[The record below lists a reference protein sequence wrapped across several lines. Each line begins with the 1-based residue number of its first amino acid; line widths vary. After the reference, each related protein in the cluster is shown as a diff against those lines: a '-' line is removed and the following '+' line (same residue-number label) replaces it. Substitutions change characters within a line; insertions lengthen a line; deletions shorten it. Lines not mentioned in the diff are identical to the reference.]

1 MHWSPRRARGLS
13 RLQARA
19 IRSAAAIALVFLPL
33 ALVSGP
39 AFNAEATPSGARSL
53 LASFTVSSNGIDANA
68 LNLGVRM
75 TATQAVTITRIR
87 FYKLAESNGTHTAHV
102 WAANGSLIATEA
114 FTGETASGWQ
124 EVTLSS
130 PVVIASGAE
139 FTVGYFT
146 SAGHYPRGSFDV
158 STGTPFSGVNGAY
171 QYSAVDGA
179 YPPNNQGTNYGIDFD
194 YAGGVPDPPTA
205 VSAVAGDASATVN
218 WAAPA
223 SDGESAVTGY
233 TVTSTPA
240 GAVCAVTVA
249 SRTAACTGLT
259 NNRYT
264 SFTVKATSSAGDS
277 SSSSASNTVVPVAT
291 SSQPSGTNSL
301 YRSWVPGAT
310 SSPSGSGHGENLTL
324 GLKVHASQSGS
335 VTAIR
340 YFRPYGDLGTRT
352 VSLWSIDGT
361 PLATAAALSESSS
374 GWQQVS
380 IPSTSIDAGQDFVVG
395 FTLFDGEWA
404 YRTPF
409 ASVTSG
415 PISSIE
421 PRYDYGTG
429 ASAFPGNSSPHNYG
443 IDLLFEAA
451 SAPSPPRAVT
461 ATAGNATAT
470 VTWLAPFVNGGAAIT
485 GYTVTASGTG
495 GTCSTLVAVTPNPL
509 SCTFRSLSNGTPYS
523 FTAVATNAVGD
534 SAASGVSSPVTP
546 VAPLSSGASQPDPVP
561 TPTPSPSPSPTPSET
576 PTPVLDE
583 VPTPE
588 PTPSP
593 TRSTALLA
601 APSASPSGSALASAS
616 ASAPASASPSASAS
630 SSETAI
636 ADPRDL
642 PSPSPGPA
650 PADVAP
656 ATSPALD
663 PVVAAAEFAAA
674 ADAPPAPVAVPAG
687 GLFGGDEGGPD
698 LAVDLGLDVGS
709 KAAGAP
715 VTVAASG
722 LLPNSPVQIIVYSDP
737 QILATVQ
744 TDDAGNANV
753 TAEIPS
759 DLPEGAHTLVV
770 QAIGAEGT
778 PVQSMGAMQLNDE
791 GVVTA
796 VAPPADATGLAPGDE
811 AMTRALAAG
820 KPVYDAQG
828 HPVTVAAVA
837 AAGAAV
843 VAVAGAAGAAAAGA
857 SGAAG
862 GGHAGGGSSGG
873 GSSGTHGRADGADGA
888 DGSHGGHGHVFRQRG
903 LLGVGAIATRVGDRS
918 MTWRLPLTTRSDGF
932 IAALASRSSRVSFI
946 LPRCLNDGLW
956 ARAIFGSGAN
966 LLWFTGIAL
975 GLVSLVKGGFQVF
988 PSSTLILLV
997 IMALGILDSMAG
1009 LLAWATMFLG
1019 ALVSGHLSSLADLR
1033 TTVGIAL
1040 IAITLSML
1048 ANYMRPLRRARG
1060 EGLVYLFDRIADYS
1074 IPPVVIAFGAAGMV
1088 KALNGLSG
1096 LELIA
1101 DSDIPAIEV
1110 VAGLAIV
1117 ARLVLEDVAVH
1128 LYPARCAELALP
1140 DLAPPSTPL
1149 RLMAIAA
1156 RTAITLLVLSAFTGL
1171 SWPAFIIAAL
1181 LSVPLVLRVWIH
1193 RIPNTANVHQWTPR
1207 GVLKLTI
1214 ITVTG
1219 LLVAGWIFAS
1229 EERSALLP
1237 GILVLLLV
1245 PSALWSIV
1253 DVFGRSGG
1261 EWRNIWPKRVLGI
1274 AVWCL
1279 CAGLLTGVIVLG
1291 H

>member
-1 MHWSPRRARGLS
+1 MRWLPRGDRRQSRLRARAL
-13 RLQARA
+13 
-19 IRSAAAIALVFLPL
+19 RSAAAIALVFLPL

-39 AFNAEATPSGARSL
+39 GFNAEATPSGARSL
-53 LASFTVSSNGIDANA
+53 LASFTVSSDGIDANA

-102 WAANGSLIATEA
+102 WAASGSLVASQA

-130 PVVIASGAE
+130 PVAIASGAE

-146 SAGHYPRGSFDV
+146 SAGHYPRGSFNV
-158 STGTPFSGVNGAY
+158 PTGSPFSGVNGAY
-171 QYSAVDGA
+171 EYSAVDGA

-194 YAGGVPDPPTA
+194 YTGGAPDPPTA
-205 VSAVAGDASATVN
+205 VSAVAGDGSATVD

-223 SDGESAVTGY
+223 SDGGFAVTGY

-291 SSQPSGTNSL
+291 SSQPSGTHSL

-310 SSPSGSGHGENLTL
+310 SSPSDSGHGENLTL
-324 GLKVHASQSGS
+324 GLQVHASQTGS

-361 PLATAAALSESSS
+361 RLATAAALSESSS

-415 PISSIE
+415 PISSVE
-421 PRYDYGTG
+421 PRSDSDTG
-429 ASAFPGNSSPHNYG
+429 ASAFPRDSSPHNYG

-461 ATAGNATAT
+461 ATAGNGTAT

-485 GYTVTASGTG
+485 GYTVTASGAG

-509 SCTFRSLSNGTPYS
+509 RCTFQDLTNGTPYS

-546 VAPLSSGASQPDPVP
+546 VAPISPGASEPDPVP
-561 TPTPSPSPSPTPSET
+561 TPTPSPSPTPSAT
-576 PTPVLDE
+576 PTTAMDE
-583 VPTPE
+583 LPTPE

-601 APSASPSGSALASAS
+601 VPSASPSGSALASAS
-616 ASAPASASPSASAS
+616 AGESASATPSAS
-630 SSETAI
+630 SSASTSASESAI
-636 ADPRDL
+636 ASASAPAG
-642 PSPSPGPA
+642 PSPSIAPTDGA
-650 PADVAP
+650 PAA
-656 ATSPALD
+656 SPALD
-663 PVVAAAEFAAA
+663 PVIAAAEFAAA
-674 ADAPPAPVAVPAG
+674 ADAPPAPVVVPAG
-687 GLFGGDEGGPD
+687 GLFGGDDGGPD

-722 LLPNSPVQIIVYSDP
+722 LLPNSPVQIIVHSDP
-737 QILATVQ
+737 QVLATVQ

-770 QAIGAEGT
+770 QAIGAGGT

-796 VAPPADATGLAPGDE
+796 VAPPADATGLTPGDE

-820 KPVYDAQG
+820 TPV
-828 HPVTVAAVA
+828 VTRPA
-837 AAGAAV
+837 AASPAA
-843 VAVAGAAGAAAAGA
+843 
-857 SGAAG
+857 ST
-862 GGHAGGGSSGG
+862 SGG
-873 GSSGTHGRADGADGA
+873 MPP
-888 DGSHGGHGHVFRQRG
+888 GHVLEAGSVWRILMTRRRTSSIPNWSTTHFNRARN
-903 LLGVGAIATRVGDRS
+903 LLS
-918 MTWRLPLTTRSDGF
+918 RLP
-932 IAALASRSSRVSFI
+932 V
-946 LPRCLNDGLW
+946 
-956 ARAIFGSGAN
+956 
-966 LLWFTGIAL
+966 
-975 GLVSLVKGGFQVF
+975 
-988 PSSTLILLV
+988 
-997 IMALGILDSMAG
+997 
-1009 LLAWATMFLG
+1009 
-1019 ALVSGHLSSLADLR
+1019 
-1033 TTVGIAL
+1033 
-1040 IAITLSML
+1040 
-1048 ANYMRPLRRARG
+1048 
-1060 EGLVYLFDRIADYS
+1060 
-1074 IPPVVIAFGAAGMV
+1074 
-1088 KALNGLSG
+1088 
-1096 LELIA
+1096 
-1101 DSDIPAIEV
+1101 
-1110 VAGLAIV
+1110 
-1117 ARLVLEDVAVH
+1117 
-1128 LYPARCAELALP
+1128 
-1140 DLAPPSTPL
+1140 
-1149 RLMAIAA
+1149 
-1156 RTAITLLVLSAFTGL
+1156 
-1171 SWPAFIIAAL
+1171 
-1181 LSVPLVLRVWIH
+1181 
-1193 RIPNTANVHQWTPR
+1193 
-1207 GVLKLTI
+1207 
-1214 ITVTG
+1214 
-1219 LLVAGWIFAS
+1219 
-1229 EERSALLP
+1229 
-1237 GILVLLLV
+1237 
-1245 PSALWSIV
+1245 
-1253 DVFGRSGG
+1253 
-1261 EWRNIWPKRVLGI
+1261 
-1274 AVWCL
+1274 
-1279 CAGLLTGVIVLG
+1279 
-1291 H
+1291 

>member
-1 MHWSPRRARGLS
+1 
-13 RLQARA
+13 
-19 IRSAAAIALVFLPL
+19 LVFLPL
-33 ALVSGP
+33 ALVSGLG
-39 AFNAEATPSGARSL
+39 FNAQATTSGARSL

-102 WAANGSLIATEA
+102 WGADRSVLATQS
-114 FTGETASGWQ
+114 FTGESSSGWQ
-124 EVTLSS
+124 EVTLNS
-130 PVVIASGAE
+130 PVAIASGAE

-146 SAGHYPRGSFDV
+146 SAGHYPRGVFDV
-158 STGTPFSGVNGAY
+158 PTGSPFSGVNGAY
-171 QYSAVDGA
+171 EYSAVDGT

-194 YAGGVPDPPTA
+194 YTGGPPDPPTA
-205 VSAVAGDASATVN
+205 VSAVAGDASATVD

-223 SDGESAVTGY
+223 NDGGSAVTGY

-259 NNRYT
+259 NSRYYT
-264 SFTVKATSSAGDS
+264 FTVKATSSAGDS
-277 SSSSASNTVVPVAT
+277 SSSSASNTVVPIVP
-291 SSQPSGTNSL
+291 SSQPSGTHSL
-301 YRSWVPGAT
+301 YRAWVPGAT

-361 PLATAAALSESSS
+361 RLATAAALSESSS

-380 IPSTSIDAGQDFVVG
+380 IPSTSIDAGQDFIVG

-409 ASVTSG
+409 ATVTSG

-429 ASAFPGNSSPHNYG
+429 ASAFPGNSSPHNCG
-443 IDLLFEAA
+443 IDLVFEAA
-451 SAPSPPRAVT
+451 SAPNPPRAVT
-461 ATAGNATAT
+461 ATAGNASAT

-509 SCTFRSLSNGTPYS
+509 SCTFRSLSNGTAFS

-534 SAASGVSSPVTP
+534 SAASGASSPVTP
-546 VAPLSSGASQPDPVP
+546 VAPTSPGAPEPDPVP
-561 TPTPSPSPSPTPSET
+561 TPTPSPSPSRTPTPSAAPSADAAES
-576 PTPVLDE
+576 PTPA
-583 VPTPE
+583 

-593 TRSTALLA
+593 TRSTTLLVV
-601 APSASPSGSALASAS
+601 PSASTTASTTAGASSSPSATASAS
-616 ASAPASASPSASAS
+616 SGPSPSASAS
-630 SSETAI
+630 DTAI
-636 ADPRDL
+636 AIASASAG
-642 PSPSPGPA
+642 PSPSAA
-650 PADVAP
+650 PTNDVSA
-656 ATSPALD
+656 ASPALD

-674 ADAPPAPVAVPAG
+674 ADAPPVAVAVPVG
-687 GLFGGDEGGPD
+687 GIFGGDEGGPE
-698 LAVDLGLDVGS
+698 LKVDLGLNVGT

-722 LLPNSPVQIIVYSDP
+722 LSPNSPVQIVVYSDP

-770 QAIGAEGT
+770 QAIGAGGT

-843 VAVAGAAGAAAAGA
+843 VAVAGAAGAAGA

-862 GGHAGGGSSGG
+862 GGNAGGGSSG
-873 GSSGTHGRADGADGA
+873 SHGRAEGADGPA
-888 DGSHGGHGHVFRQRG
+888 GSHGGHGHVFRQRE
-903 LLGVGAIATRVGDRS
+903 LLGVSAVASRLGDQS

-932 IAALASRSSRVSFI
+932 ITAMASRSSRLSII

-966 LLWFTGIAL
+966 LLWLTGIAL
-975 GLVSLVKGGFQVF
+975 GLVSLVQSGFQVF

-997 IMALGILDSMAG
+997 IMAVGILDSMAG

-1019 ALVSGHLSSLADLR
+1019 ALLTGHLSSLADLR
-1033 TTVGIAL
+1033 TTVGVAL

-1060 EGLVYLFDRIADYS
+1060 EGLVYFFDRIADYS

-1101 DSDIPAIEV
+1101 DSDIPAIEL
-1110 VAGLAIV
+1110 VAGLAV
-1117 ARLVLEDVAVH
+1117 VGRLVLEDVAVH

-1156 RTAITLLVLSAFTGL
+1156 RTVITLLVLSAFTGL
-1171 SWPAFIIAAL
+1171 SWPAFIIAVL

-1214 ITVTG
+1214 VTVIG

-1237 GILVLLLV
+1237 GILALLLV

-1279 CAGLLTGVIVLG
+1279 CAGLLTGVVVLG